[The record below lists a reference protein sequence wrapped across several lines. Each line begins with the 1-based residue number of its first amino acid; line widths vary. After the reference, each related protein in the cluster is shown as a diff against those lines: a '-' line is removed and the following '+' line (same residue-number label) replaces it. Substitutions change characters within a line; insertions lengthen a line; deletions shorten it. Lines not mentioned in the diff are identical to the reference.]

1 MRNILTLIVSILFCN
16 NLFAQSFQVGH
27 TTITFIDSSRN
38 NRSIP
43 TEVYY
48 PADVAG
54 DNEPVTIA
62 TTDKFPVISFGHG
75 FVMTW
80 NAYQNIWDAVVQEG
94 FIIAFPKTEG
104 GLAPSHAEFGKDL
117 AFVISETPSAAVS
130 VSDIS
135 NLKCFLLTSL
145 S

>member
-1 MRNILTLIVSILFCN
+1 MKNILTLVLLLLLGN
-16 NLFAQSFQVGH
+16 NLFAQPFQIGH
-27 TTITFIDSSRN
+27 TTLTFIDTSRN
-38 NRSIP
+38 NRSIA

-54 DNEPVTIA
+54 NNEPITLV

-80 NAYQNIWDAVVQEG
+80 NAYQNIWDALVQEG

-104 GLAPSHAEFGKDL
+104 GLAPAHAEFGKDL
-117 AFVISETPSAAVS
+117 AFVISE
-130 VSDIS
+130 
-135 NLKCFLLTSL
+135 LTTLGQDTS
-145 S
+145 SFFIIASTR